1 MNIAVE
7 VVGISATVLIF
18 ISMMFKTTSVV
29 GSIWMRALN
38 IAGSIAFL
46 IYGILLPAIATA
58 VLNGAL
64 VIVNTYHLVMLI
76 INYKKDKAHKTSEK
90 LDKPTNEKN

>member
-46 IYGILLPAIATA
+46 VYGILLPAIATA

-64 VIVNTYHLVMLI
+64 VVVNTYHLVMLI
-76 INYKKDKAHKTSEK
+76 INYKKDKAHKPNDKLERQTSE
-90 LDKPTNEKN
+90 EK